1 MIQRPKSYLPNLPH
15 ALTSAPMAMQW
26 ILFGLVMIAASLVY
40 LTAANWRLLP
50 DEIKLVINPMI
61 LLLCAWISTR
71 AVGVW
76 MSALHTVCALMA
88 GLSLAVIGQVYQ
100 TGADSMWLF
109 VLWSALI
116 VPWLYRVND
125 AAFVLLMVVSQIAL
139 WLSVDQWRGLD
150 DGFYPIVAILGLV
163 GLWVSVGRRRVTY
176 LVALGISG
184 LAVLAAIGI
193 YDWRSI
199 GFVEF
204 LLLMAA
210 IFAPWALAVWAR
222 QYEQVGSLAIAV
234 VGGALAV
241 FVAALGLL
249 QVESPIGIALMAQLW
264 FLVVANVAYRHLGQ
278 KIPYLQPMLLA
289 VGGWLTSLFAL
300 IWLVADVLMGFASA
314 WAAMAYAIVIL
325 VVGMAMLIKAGRRAY
340 TRHLGYALVAIG
352 LGLSFYAIM
361 QRWDVDSLW
370 PLIVLQSVVLGVL
383 WRMRVHWL
391 YLLAHALFWYGLLVT
406 QSFDVMAAQ
415 NQPTLMT
422 YGLYALGFLPALWA
436 DRDAWLERHHLD
448 VRFIELWVLALAVGW
463 ALYFGMLDG
472 QWAANVS
479 VPMAML
485 IASVPLLIGLGFR
498 LSRLPMASILLLMP
512 LGMMAGFGLTGLLA
526 VILVLSMAVVRR
538 DYLSYGLAVGV
549 GIGLLWLM
557 YYQLSLVFL
566 VKFITILVTGIGLI
580 MMGVSLDKRVIR

>member
-1 MIQRPKSYLPNLPH
+1 MMHRPKRHHPNLPH
-15 ALTSAPMAMQW
+15 ALISAPMAMQW
-26 ILFGLVMIAASLVY
+26 IMFGLVMIAASLVY

-50 DEIKLVINPMI
+50 DEVRLIINPLM
-61 LLLCAWISTR
+61 LLLCALLSAR
-71 AVGVW
+71 ASAMW
-76 MSALHTVCALMA
+76 MSALHTVCGLMA

-100 TGADSMWLF
+100 TGADSLWLF
-109 VLWSALI
+109 VLWSLLI

-125 AAFVLLMVVSQIAL
+125 AAFVLLAVVSQIAL
-139 WLSVDQWRGLD
+139 WLSMDQWRGLD
-150 DGFYPIVAILGLV
+150 DSVYPIVAILGLV
-163 GLWVSVGRRRVTY
+163 GLWASVGRRRVTY

-184 LAVLAAIGI
+184 WAVLAAIGI
-193 YDWRSI
+193 YDWRSL

-204 LLLMAA
+204 LLLMMA

-222 QYEQVGSLAIAV
+222 RYEQAGSLAIAV

-241 FVAALGLL
+241 FIAVLGLL
-249 QVESPIGIALMAQLW
+249 QVESPIGIALMSQLW
-264 FLVVANVAYRHLGQ
+264 FLVAANVAYRQFGQ

-325 VVGMAMLIKAGRRAY
+325 VMGMAMLIKAGRRAY

-352 LGLSFYAIM
+352 LGLSYYAIIE
-361 QRWDVDSLW
+361 RWDVNSLW
-370 PLIVLQSVVLGVL
+370 PLIALQSVVVGLL

-391 YLLAHALFWYGLLVT
+391 YLLMQALFWYGLLVT
-406 QSFDVMAAQ
+406 QSFDVMAA
-415 NQPTLMT
+415 NDQPTLMT
-422 YGLYALGFLPALWA
+422 YGLYALGFLPALWV

-448 VRFIELWVLALAVGW
+448 VRFIELWVLTLAVGW
-463 ALYFGMLDG
+463 SLYFGLLDG
-472 QWAANVS
+472 ELRGVS
-479 VPMAML
+479 VPAAGLM
-485 IASVPLLIGLGFR
+485 ASVLLLIGLGLR
-498 LSRLPMASILLLMP
+498 LSILPMASMLILMP
-512 LGMMAGFGLTGLLA
+512 LGVMAGFGLMGLLA

-538 DYLSYGLAVGV
+538 DYVSYALSVCV

-566 VKFITILVTGIGLI
+566 VKFITILVTGVLMI
-580 MMGVSLDKRVIR
+580 MMGVALDKRAIR